1 MATPTTRHSKGR
13 HVVKRLPKRASYDQ
27 DTINAILDEA
37 MICHVSFVV
46 DGQPFMIPTIHARSG
61 NHVLLHGL
69 KGGRMLNH
77 IEAGHEV
84 SIAVTLLDGLVLA
97 RSAFH
102 HSMNYRS
109 VVLFG
114 KGTEITD
121 RDEKIEAM
129 KRFVDHLT
137 PGRWDYLRPVTEK
150 EIKATSIVSI
160 SMDDAAAKIRTG
172 PVSDDE
178 EDYALPI
185 WAGVLP
191 LSTTALPVI
200 DDDVLLPG
208 VEQPDHVKNFDP
220 ATRHTPS

>member
-1 MATPTTRHSKGR
+1 MAKEQGR
-13 HVVKRLPKRASYDQ
+13 HVVHRLPKRAHYDES
-27 DTINAILDEA
+27 TIHAILDEG

-46 DGQPFMIPTIHARSG
+46 DGQPFMIPTIHARDG
-61 NHVLLHGL
+61 NRVLLHGL
-69 KGGRMLNH
+69 KGGRMLKH
-77 IEAGHEV
+77 IEAGHDIC
-84 SIAVTLLDGLVLA
+84 IAVTLLDGLVLA

-114 KGTEITD
+114 KGQEIID
-121 RDEKIEAM
+121 REEKLVAM

-160 SMDDAAAKIRTG
+160 SIDDASAKIRTG
-172 PVSDDE
+172 PVSDDD
-178 EDYALPI
+178 EDYALPV

-191 LSTTALPVI
+191 LALTASPVE
-200 DDDVLLPG
+200 DDPLLQPG
-208 VEQPDHVKNFDP
+208 VKQPAHVQQFNP
-220 ATRHTPS
+220 ATRHIEV